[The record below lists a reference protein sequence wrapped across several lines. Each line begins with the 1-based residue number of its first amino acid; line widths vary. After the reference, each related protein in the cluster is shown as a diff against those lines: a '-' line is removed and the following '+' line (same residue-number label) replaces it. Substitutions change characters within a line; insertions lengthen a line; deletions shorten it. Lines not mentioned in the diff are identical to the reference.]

1 MDMWHLDN
9 LTTALAGGGTPRGHV
24 GDAVALLMPQLR
36 AVIIL
41 VSGGAGVWREKK
53 TEKDA

>member
-1 MDMWHLDN
+1 MWHLDN